1 MLSSW
6 SYVMWIITV
15 NRKLN
20 SLNSVQE
27 TNLKHDMT
35 VINLCDMLRN
45 FYEIMLL
52 RKLRELCELCEMQKQ
67 VFKSSFR
74 TT

>member
-1 MLSSW
+1 
-6 SYVMWIITV
+6 MWIITV

-20 SLNSVQE
+20 SLNSVQQ

-35 VINLCDMLRN
+35 VINLCGMLRN

-52 RKLRELCELCEMQKQ
+52 RKLCEVMNCENKFSKV
-67 VFKSSFR
+67 VFEPLSLNDFENI
-74 TT
+74 

>member
-1 MLSSW
+1 MSLMNHDYVRFMV
-6 SYVMWIITV
+6 YVMWIITV

-20 SLNSVQE
+20 SLNRVQE

-45 FYEIMLL
+45 FT
-52 RKLRELCELCEMQKQ
+52 KLCYYTNY
-67 VFKSSFR
+67 VNY
-74 TT
+74 